1 MDVGLQF
8 ERYVYVFRIDVLH
21 VLITSKTS
29 HTYTIAVALVIRKC
43 TLVVEVSISSS
54 IIDHQTKQIK

>member
-1 MDVGLQF
+1 ML
-8 ERYVYVFRIDVLH
+8 FRIDVLH
-21 VLITSKTS
+21 VPITSKTS

-54 IIDHQTKQIK
+54 IIDNQANQIK

>member
-1 MDVGLQF
+1 MLF
-8 ERYVYVFRIDVLH
+8 VFDVLH
-21 VLITSKTS
+21 VPITSKTS

-54 IIDHQTKQIK
+54 IIDNQAKQIK